1 MPYCY
6 LIINSESELIELSS
20 FECTDLEEEDFKKE
34 KGDKFRMNFDV
45 PKFDVLKS
53 EHFLH
58 LEDAPSIHHP
68 EIATPPPEPFLS

>member
-20 FECTDLEEEDFKKE
+20 FEGTDLEEEDFKKE
-34 KGDKFRMNFDV
+34 KSDTFRMNFDV
-45 PKFDVLKS
+45 PKFGVLKS

-58 LEDAPSIHHP
+58 LEDVPSIHHP
-68 EIATPPPEPFLS
+68 EIVTPPPESFLS